1 MSALQPDATRKY
13 TFKLAGAVESL
24 WHAGR
29 GQLGHAA
36 RPLGWPKRELRV
48 VNGWRRLRKRGAK
61 RCATAA
67 GEAQPGLGKDKR
79 GIELGAL
86 RDGNGRHFAQE
97 VVVIFEI
104 YIIEGRGT
112 V

>member
-24 WHAGR
+24 WHAVAVSSGMPR
-29 GQLGHAA
+29 ARWAGQ
-36 RPLGWPKRELRV
+36 KRELCV

-67 GEAQPGLGKDKR
+67 GEAQPGLDKDQR
-79 GIELGAL
+79 GIELEAL
-86 RDGNGRHFAQE
+86 LDGNDRQFAQE
-97 VVVIFEI
+97 VVLIF
-104 YIIEGRGT
+104 EGRGT
-112 V
+112 G